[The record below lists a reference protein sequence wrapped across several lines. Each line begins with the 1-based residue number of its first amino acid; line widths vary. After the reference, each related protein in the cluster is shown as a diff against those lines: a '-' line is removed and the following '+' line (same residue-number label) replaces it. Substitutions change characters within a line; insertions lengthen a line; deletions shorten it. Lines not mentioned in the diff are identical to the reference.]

1 MEINLERLHR
11 ELSYKR
17 QARLQHLTEAYNSFT
32 GKENVLYHYTDY
44 IAFNGIMRD
53 RELRVNNVR
62 NMNDAAEM
70 HLFISGIFRAVENQL
85 EQEKAEK
92 KLDKFKKLEEELSK
106 KYFDYAA
113 YAACFSTY
121 RDDASQWERYANR
134 GKGICLGIDR
144 SILEAMTG
152 GAITLQKVYYQD
164 DVESHPLVKKL
175 HDLTLSEEVF
185 SENNPT
191 LKAALAECWRNS
203 ASFKHPSFS
212 SEHEVRLV
220 VMPYVDKN
228 FDVKPRYHVAQD
240 RIKKY
245 YPLDL
250 DNMCRKAGSSL
261 EGLIV
266 EIIVGPESTQSL
278 PILRDY
284 LEDLSLPN
292 LAKRIFLSDCPLRS
306 KM

>member
-1 MEINLERLHR
+1 MESTLAGIHK
-11 ELSYKR
+11 ELSRRR
-17 QARLQHLTEAYNSFT
+17 QARMQRLTDIYRSVTDKDNI
-32 GKENVLYHYTDY
+32 LYHYTDY
-44 IAFNGIMRD
+44 LAFHGILKD

-70 HLFISGIFRAVENQL
+70 QLFMNGIFRAVEQR
-85 EQEKAEK
+85 
-92 KLDKFKKLEEELSK
+92 LEEEQADEKLGKLRDLAKELNK

-134 GKGICLGIDR
+134 GKGVCLGIDR
-144 SILEAMTG
+144 NVLERMTG

-164 DVESHPLVKKL
+164 DVDTHPLVKKL
-175 HDLTLSEEVF
+175 YDLTMSEEIIT
-185 SENNPT
+185 EDNPA
-191 LKAALAECWRNS
+191 LKAALADCWRNS

-220 VMPYVDKN
+220 VMPFGAAD
-228 FDVKPRYHVAQD
+228 FDVKPRYHVTKD

-250 DNMCRKAGSSL
+250 DAMCKKAGASL
-261 EGLIV
+261 EDLIT

-278 PILRDY
+278 PIIRDY
-284 LEDLSLPN
+284 LKDLSFQK
-292 LAKRIFLSDCPLRS
+292 LAERVYMSDCPLRS

>member
-1 MEINLERLHR
+1 MEIKLERLHR
-11 ELSYKR
+11 ELNYRK
-17 QARLQHLTEAYNSFT
+17 QARLQHLTEVYNSFT
-32 GKENVLYHYTDY
+32 GKESVLYHYTDY

-70 HLFISGIFRAVENQL
+70 HLFISGIFRAVENKLEKERAGKKL
-85 EQEKAEK
+85 EQ
-92 KLDKFKKLEEELSK
+92 FKKLEEELSK

-134 GKGICLGIDR
+134 GKGVCLGIDR
-144 SILEAMTG
+144 SVLEKMTG

-175 HDLTLSEEVF
+175 YDLTLSEEVF
-185 SENNPT
+185 SEDNPT

-220 VMPYVDKN
+220 VMPYDAKS
-228 FDVKPRYHVAQD
+228 FDVKPRFHVAKD

-245 YPLDL
+245 YPLNL
-250 DNMCRKAGSSL
+250 DEMCRKAGSGL
-261 EGLIV
+261 EELIV

>member
-1 MEINLERLHR
+1 MDSTLAGIHK
-11 ELSYKR
+11 ELSHRR
-17 QARLQHLTEAYNSFT
+17 QARMQRLTDIYRT
-32 GKENVLYHYTDY
+32 VTDKDNVLYHYTDY
-44 IAFNGIMRD
+44 LAFHGILKD

-92 KLDKFKKLEEELSK
+92 KLEKFKKLEEELSK

-134 GKGICLGIDR
+134 GKGVCLGIDR

-185 SENNPT
+185 SETNPT

-220 VMPYVDKN
+220 VMPYDAKG
-228 FDVKPRYHVAQD
+228 FDVKPRFHVAKD

>member
-1 MEINLERLHR
+1 MESTLAGIHK
-11 ELSYKR
+11 ELSRRR
-17 QARLQHLTEAYNSFT
+17 QARMQRLTDIYRSVTDKDNI
-32 GKENVLYHYTDY
+32 LYHYTDY
-44 IAFNGIMRD
+44 LAFHGILKD

-70 HLFISGIFRAVENQL
+70 HLFISGIFRAVENKL
-85 EQEKAEK
+85 EKEKARK
-92 KLDKFKKLEEELSK
+92 KLEKFKKLEEELSK

-121 RDDASQWERYANR
+121 RDDASQWERYGNR
-134 GKGICLGIDR
+134 GKGVCLGMDR
-144 SILEAMTG
+144 SVLEKMTG

-175 HDLTLSEEVF
+175 YDLALSEEVF
-185 SENNPT
+185 SEDNPT

-220 VMPYVDKN
+220 VMPYDAES
-228 FDVKPRYHVAQD
+228 FDVKPRFHVARD

-284 LEDLSLPN
+284 LNDLSLPK
-292 LAKRIFLSDCPLRS
+292 LSKRIFLSDCPLRS

>member
-1 MEINLERLHR
+1 MEINLEKLHK
-11 ELSYKR
+11 EISYRK
-17 QARLQHLTEAYNSFT
+17 QARLQHLTEVYNSFT
-32 GKENVLYHYTDY
+32 GKESILYHYTDY

-85 EQEKAEK
+85 EKEKASK
-92 KLDKFKKLEEELSK
+92 KLEKFKELEEELSK

-121 RDDASQWERYANR
+121 RDDASQWERYGNR
-134 GKGICLGIDR
+134 GKGVCLGMDR
-144 SILEAMTG
+144 SVLEKMTG

-185 SENNPT
+185 SEDNPT

-220 VMPYVDKN
+220 VMPYDAKS
-228 FDVKPRYHVAQD
+228 FDVKPRFHVAKD

>member
-1 MEINLERLHR
+1 MDSTLANIQK
-11 ELSYKR
+11 ELSHRR
-17 QARLQHLTEAYNSFT
+17 QARIQRLTDIYRT
-32 GKENVLYHYTDY
+32 VTDKDNVLYHYTDY
-44 IAFNGIMRD
+44 LAFHGILKD

-70 HLFISGIFRAVENQL
+70 QLFMNGIFRAVEREL
-85 EQEKAEK
+85 EAEQADEKLG
-92 KLDKFKKLEEELSK
+92 KLRELANELNK

-134 GKGICLGIDR
+134 GKGVCLGIDR
-144 SILEAMTG
+144 NVLEKMTG

-164 DVESHPLVKKL
+164 DVDTHPLVKKL
-175 HDLTLSEEVF
+175 YDLTMSEEIIT
-185 SENNPT
+185 EDNPA
-191 LKAALAECWRNS
+191 LKAALADCWRNS

-220 VMPYVDKN
+220 VMPFGAAD
-228 FDVKPRYHVAQD
+228 FDVKPRYHVTKD

-250 DNMCRKAGSSL
+250 DAMCEKTGVSL
-261 EGLIV
+261 EDLIT

-278 PILRDY
+278 PIIRDY
-284 LEDLSLPN
+284 LRDLSFPK
-292 LAKRIFLSDCPLRS
+292 LAERVYMSDCPLRS

>member
-11 ELSYKR
+11 ELSYRR
-17 QARLQHLTEAYNSFT
+17 QARLQHLTEVYNSFT
-32 GKENVLYHYTDY
+32 GKESILYHYTDY

-92 KLDKFKKLEEELSK
+92 KLEKFKKLEEELSK

-185 SENNPT
+185 SEDNPT

-220 VMPYVDKN
+220 VMPYDAES

-245 YPLDL
+245 YPLNL
-250 DNMCRKAGSSL
+250 DTMCKKVGSCL
-261 EGLIV
+261 EELVV

-284 LEDLSLPN
+284 LNDLSLHA
-292 LAKRIFLSDCPLRS
+292 LADRLYLSDCPLRS

>member
-1 MEINLERLHR
+1 MDRTLENIQK
-11 ELSYKR
+11 ELSHRR
-17 QARLQHLTEAYNSFT
+17 QARIQRLTDIYRT
-32 GKENVLYHYTDY
+32 VTDKDNVLYHYTDY
-44 IAFNGIMRD
+44 LAFHGILKD

-70 HLFISGIFRAVENQL
+70 QLFMNGIFRAVEREL
-85 EQEKAEK
+85 EAEQADEKLG
-92 KLDKFKKLEEELSK
+92 KLRELANELNK

-134 GKGICLGIDR
+134 GKGVCLGIDR
-144 SILEAMTG
+144 NVLEKMTG

-164 DVESHPLVKKL
+164 DVDTHPLVKKL
-175 HDLTLSEEVF
+175 YDLTMSEEIIT
-185 SENNPT
+185 EDNPA
-191 LKAALAECWRNS
+191 LKAALADCWRNS

-220 VMPYVDKN
+220 VMPFGAAD
-228 FDVKPRYHVAQD
+228 FDVKPRYHVTKD

-250 DNMCRKAGSSL
+250 DAMCEKTGVSL
-261 EGLIV
+261 EDLIT

-278 PILRDY
+278 PIIRDY
-284 LEDLSLPN
+284 LKDLSFPE
-292 LAKRIFLSDCPLRS
+292 LAERVYMSDCPLRS

>member
-1 MEINLERLHR
+1 MEISLERLHK
-11 ELSYKR
+11 ELNYRK
-17 QARLQHLTEAYNSFT
+17 QARLQHLTEVYNSFT
-32 GKENVLYHYTDY
+32 GKESILYHYTDY

-70 HLFISGIFRAVENQL
+70 HLFISGIFRAVENKL
-85 EQEKAEK
+85 EKEKAGKE
-92 KLDKFKKLEEELSK
+92 LEKFKRLEEELSK

-121 RDDASQWERYANR
+121 RDDASQWERYGNR
-134 GKGICLGIDR
+134 GKGVCLGMDR
-144 SILEAMTG
+144 SVLEKMTG

-185 SENNPT
+185 SEDNPT

-220 VMPYVDKN
+220 VMPYDAES
-228 FDVKPRYHVAQD
+228 FDVKPRFHVARD

-250 DNMCRKAGSSL
+250 DDMCRKAGSSL
-261 EGLIV
+261 EELIV

-284 LEDLSLPN
+284 LEDLSFPN
-292 LAKRIFLSDCPLRS
+292 LSKRIFLSDCPLRS

>member
-1 MEINLERLHR
+1 MDSTLANIQK
-11 ELSYKR
+11 ELSHRR
-17 QARLQHLTEAYNSFT
+17 QARIQRLTDIYRT
-32 GKENVLYHYTDY
+32 VTDKDNVLYHYTDY
-44 IAFNGIMRD
+44 LAFHGILKD

-70 HLFISGIFRAVENQL
+70 QLFMNGIFRAVEREL
-85 EQEKAEK
+85 EAEQADEKLG
-92 KLDKFKKLEEELSK
+92 KLRELANELNK

-134 GKGICLGIDR
+134 GKGVCLGIDR
-144 SILEAMTG
+144 NVLEKMTG

-164 DVESHPLVKKL
+164 DVDTHPLVKKL
-175 HDLTLSEEVF
+175 YDLTMSEEIIT
-185 SENNPT
+185 EDNPA
-191 LKAALAECWRNS
+191 LKAALADCWRNS

-220 VMPYVDKN
+220 VMPFGAAD
-228 FDVKPRYHVAQD
+228 FDVKPRYHVTKD

-250 DNMCRKAGSSL
+250 DAMCEKAGVSL
-261 EGLIV
+261 EDLIT

-278 PILRDY
+278 PIIRDY
-284 LEDLSLPN
+284 LRDLSFPE
-292 LAKRIFLSDCPLRS
+292 LAERVYMSDCPLRS

>member
-1 MEINLERLHR
+1 MDKTLANIQK
-11 ELSYKR
+11 ELSHRR
-17 QARLQHLTEAYNSFT
+17 QARMQRLTEIYRTCTHND
-32 GKENVLYHYTDY
+32 NVLYHYTDY
-44 IAFNGIMRD
+44 LAFHWILQD
-53 RELRVNNVR
+53 RELRVINVR

-70 HLFISGIFRAVENQL
+70 QLFMNGIFRAVEREL
-85 EQEKAEK
+85 EAEQADEKLG
-92 KLDKFKKLEEELSK
+92 KLRELANELNK

-134 GKGICLGIDR
+134 GKGVCLGIDR
-144 SILEAMTG
+144 NVLEKMTG

-164 DVESHPLVKKL
+164 DVDTHPLVKKL
-175 HDLTLSEEVF
+175 YDLTMSEEIIT
-185 SENNPT
+185 EDNPA
-191 LKAALAECWRNS
+191 LKAALADCWRNS

-220 VMPYVDKN
+220 VMPFGAAD
-228 FDVKPRYHVAQD
+228 FDVKPRYHVTKD

-250 DNMCRKAGSSL
+250 DAMCEKTGVSL
-261 EGLIV
+261 EDLIT

-278 PILRDY
+278 PIIRDY
-284 LEDLSLPN
+284 LKDLSFPK
-292 LAKRIFLSDCPLRS
+292 LAERAYMSDCPLRS

>member
-1 MEINLERLHR
+1 M
-11 ELSYKR
+11 
-17 QARLQHLTEAYNSFT
+17 
-32 GKENVLYHYTDY
+32 
-44 IAFNGIMRD
+44 
-53 RELRVNNVR
+53 NNVR

-70 HLFISGIFRAVENQL
+70 QLFMNGIFRAVEREL
-85 EQEKAEK
+85 EAERADEKLG
-92 KLDKFKKLEEELSK
+92 KLRELAKELNK

-134 GKGICLGIDR
+134 GKGVCLGIDR
-144 SILEAMTG
+144 SVLERMTG

-164 DVESHPLVKKL
+164 DVDTHPLVKKL
-175 HDLTLSEEVF
+175 YDLTMSEEIIT
-185 SENNPT
+185 EDNPA
-191 LKAALAECWRNS
+191 LKAALADCWRNS

-212 SEHEVRLV
+212 SEHEVRRV
-220 VMPYVDKN
+220 VMPFGAVD
-228 FDVKPRYHVAQD
+228 FDVKPRYHVTKD

-250 DNMCRKAGSSL
+250 DAMCEKAGSSL
-261 EGLIV
+261 EDLIT

-278 PILRDY
+278 PIIRDY
-284 LEDLSLPN
+284 LKDLSFPE
-292 LAKRIFLSDCPLRS
+292 LAERVYMSDCPLRS

>member
-1 MEINLERLHR
+1 MDKTLANIQK
-11 ELSYKR
+11 ELSHRR
-17 QARLQHLTEAYNSFT
+17 QARIQRLTDIYRT
-32 GKENVLYHYTDY
+32 VTDKDNVLYHYTDY
-44 IAFNGIMRD
+44 LAFHGILKD

-70 HLFISGIFRAVENQL
+70 QLFMNGIFRAVEREL
-85 EQEKAEK
+85 EAEQADEKLG
-92 KLDKFKKLEEELSK
+92 KLRELANELNK

-134 GKGICLGIDR
+134 GKGVCLGIDR
-144 SILEAMTG
+144 NVLEKMTG

-164 DVESHPLVKKL
+164 DVDTHPLVKKL
-175 HDLTLSEEVF
+175 YDLTMSEEIIT
-185 SENNPT
+185 EDNPA
-191 LKAALAECWRNS
+191 LKAALADCWRNS

-220 VMPYVDKN
+220 VMPFGAAD
-228 FDVKPRYHVAQD
+228 FDVKPRYHVTKD

-250 DNMCRKAGSSL
+250 DAMCEKTGVSL
-261 EGLIV
+261 EDLIT

-278 PILRDY
+278 PIIRDY
-284 LEDLSLPN
+284 LRDLSFPK
-292 LAKRIFLSDCPLRS
+292 LAERVYMSDCPLRS

>member
-1 MEINLERLHR
+1 MDRTPADIQK
-11 ELSYKR
+11 ELSHRR
-17 QARLQHLTEAYNSFT
+17 QARIQRLTDIYRT
-32 GKENVLYHYTDY
+32 VTDKDNVLYHYTDY
-44 IAFNGIMRD
+44 LAFHGILKD

-70 HLFISGIFRAVENQL
+70 QLFMNGIFRAVER
-85 EQEKAEK
+85 E
-92 KLDKFKKLEEELSK
+92 LEEERADEKLGKLRELANELNK

-134 GKGICLGIDR
+134 GKGVCLGIDR
-144 SILEAMTG
+144 NVLERMTG

-164 DVESHPLVKKL
+164 DVDTHPLVKKL
-175 HDLTLSEEVF
+175 YDLTMSEEIIT
-185 SENNPT
+185 EDNPA
-191 LKAALAECWRNS
+191 LKAALADCWRNS

-220 VMPYVDKN
+220 VMPFGAAD
-228 FDVKPRYHVAQD
+228 FDVKPRYHVTKD

-250 DNMCRKAGSSL
+250 DAMCEKTGVSL
-261 EGLIV
+261 EDLIT

-278 PILRDY
+278 PIIRDY
-284 LEDLSLPN
+284 LRDLSFPK
-292 LAKRIFLSDCPLRS
+292 LAERVYMSDCPLRS

>member
-1 MEINLERLHR
+1 
-11 ELSYKR
+11 
-17 QARLQHLTEAYNSFT
+17 
-32 GKENVLYHYTDY
+32 
-44 IAFNGIMRD
+44 MRD

-70 HLFISGIFRAVENQL
+70 HLFISGIFRAVENKLEKERAGKKL
-85 EQEKAEK
+85 EQ
-92 KLDKFKKLEEELSK
+92 FKKLEEELSK

-121 RDDASQWERYANR
+121 RDDASQWERYGNR
-134 GKGICLGIDR
+134 GKGVCLGMDR
-144 SILEAMTG
+144 SVLEKMTG

-175 HDLTLSEEVF
+175 YDLALSEEVF
-185 SENNPT
+185 SEDNPT

-220 VMPYVDKN
+220 VMPYDAES
-228 FDVKPRYHVAQD
+228 FDVKPRYHVAMD

-250 DNMCRKAGSSL
+250 DDMCRKAGSSL

-284 LEDLSLPN
+284 LNDLSLPK
-292 LAKRIFLSDCPLRS
+292 LSKRIFLSDCPLRS

>member
-1 MEINLERLHR
+1 MGNIKKV
-11 ELSYKR
+11 LSFRR
-17 QARLQHLTEAYNSFT
+17 QTRLQQLTDVYNQVT

-44 IAFNGIMRD
+44 LAFNGIVKD

-70 HLFISGIFRAVENQL
+70 ELFMNGIFRAVEQ
-85 EQEKAEK
+85 Q
-92 KLDKFKKLEEELSK
+92 LEEEQADEKLGKLRELTKELKK

-134 GKGICLGIDR
+134 GRGVCLGIDR
-144 SILEAMTG
+144 SILERMTG

-164 DVESHPLVKKL
+164 DVEAHPLVKKL
-175 HDLTLSEEVF
+175 YDLTMSEQVF
-185 SENNPT
+185 TEDNPA
-191 LKAALAECWRNS
+191 LKAALADCWRNS

-220 VMPYVDKN
+220 VMPYGAED

-250 DNMCRKAGSSL
+250 GAMCEKAGSSL
-261 EGLIV
+261 EELIV
-266 EIIVGPESTQSL
+266 EIIVGPESTQSI
-278 PILRDY
+278 PIIKDY
-284 LEDLSLPN
+284 LEDLSFHD
-292 LAKRIFLSDCPLRS
+292 LAKRIYLSDCPLRS

>member
-1 MEINLERLHR
+1 MDSTLANIQK
-11 ELSYKR
+11 ELSHRR
-17 QARLQHLTEAYNSFT
+17 QARIQRLTDIYRT
-32 GKENVLYHYTDY
+32 VTDKDNVLYHYTDY
-44 IAFNGIMRD
+44 LAFHGILKD

-70 HLFISGIFRAVENQL
+70 QLFMNGIFRAVEREL
-85 EQEKAEK
+85 EAEQADEKLG
-92 KLDKFKKLEEELSK
+92 KLRELANELNK

-134 GKGICLGIDR
+134 GKGVCLGIDR
-144 SILEAMTG
+144 NVLEKMTG

-164 DVESHPLVKKL
+164 DVDTHPLVKKL
-175 HDLTLSEEVF
+175 YDLTMSEEIIT
-185 SENNPT
+185 EDNPA
-191 LKAALAECWRNS
+191 LKAALADCWRNS

-220 VMPYVDKN
+220 VMPFGAAD
-228 FDVKPRYHVAQD
+228 FDVKPRYHVTKD

-250 DNMCRKAGSSL
+250 DAMCEKTGVSL
-261 EGLIV
+261 EDLIT

-278 PILRDY
+278 PIIRDY
-284 LEDLSLPN
+284 LRDLSFPE
-292 LAKRIFLSDCPLRS
+292 LAERVYMSDCPLRS

>member
-1 MEINLERLHR
+1 MEISLERLHK
-11 ELSYKR
+11 ELNYRK
-17 QARLQHLTEAYNSFT
+17 QARLQHLTEVYNSFT
-32 GKENVLYHYTDY
+32 GKESILYHYTDY

-70 HLFISGIFRAVENQL
+70 HLFISGIFRAVENKL
-85 EQEKAEK
+85 EKEKARK
-92 KLDKFKKLEEELSK
+92 KLEKFKKLEEELSK

-121 RDDASQWERYANR
+121 RDDASQWERYGNR
-134 GKGICLGIDR
+134 GKGVCLGMDR
-144 SILEAMTG
+144 SVLEKMTG

-175 HDLTLSEEVF
+175 YDLALSEEVF
-185 SENNPT
+185 SEDNPT

-220 VMPYVDKN
+220 VMPYDAES
-228 FDVKPRYHVAQD
+228 FDVKPRFHVARD

-250 DNMCRKAGSSL
+250 DDMCRKAGSSL
-261 EGLIV
+261 EELIV

-284 LEDLSLPN
+284 LEDLSFPN
-292 LAKRIFLSDCPLRS
+292 LSKRIFLSDCPLRS

>member
-250 DNMCRKAGSSL
+250 DDMCRKAGSSL

>member
-1 MEINLERLHR
+1 MDRTLEDIQKVLSHR
-11 ELSYKR
+11 R
-17 QARLQHLTEAYNSFT
+17 QARMQRLTDVCRTIT
-32 GKENVLYHYTDY
+32 GKDNILYHYTDY
-44 IAFNGIMRD
+44 LAFHGILKD

-70 HLFISGIFRAVENQL
+70 QLFMNGIFRAVEREL
-85 EQEKAEK
+85 EAEQADEKLG
-92 KLDKFKKLEEELSK
+92 KLRELANELNK

-134 GKGICLGIDR
+134 GKGVCLGIDR
-144 SILEAMTG
+144 NVLEKMTG

-164 DVESHPLVKKL
+164 DVDTHPLVKKL
-175 HDLTLSEEVF
+175 YDLTMSEEIIT
-185 SENNPT
+185 EDNPA
-191 LKAALAECWRNS
+191 LKAALADCWRNS

-220 VMPYVDKN
+220 VMPFGAAD
-228 FDVKPRYHVAQD
+228 FDVKPRYHVTKD

-250 DNMCRKAGSSL
+250 DDMCRKAGSSL
-261 EGLIV
+261 EELIV

-284 LEDLSLPN
+284 LNDLSLPK
-292 LAKRIFLSDCPLRS
+292 LSKRIFLSDCPLRS

>member
-1 MEINLERLHR
+1 MEISLERLHK
-11 ELSYKR
+11 ELNYRK
-17 QARLQHLTEAYNSFT
+17 QARLQHLTEVYNSFT
-32 GKENVLYHYTDY
+32 GKESILYHYTDY

-85 EQEKAEK
+85 EKEKASK
-92 KLDKFKKLEEELSK
+92 KLEKFKELEEELSK

-121 RDDASQWERYANR
+121 RDDASQWERYGNR
-134 GKGICLGIDR
+134 GKGVCLGMDR
-144 SILEAMTG
+144 SVLEKMTG

-185 SENNPT
+185 SEDNPT

-220 VMPYVDKN
+220 VMPYDAKS
-228 FDVKPRYHVAQD
+228 FDVKPRFHVAKD

-250 DNMCRKAGSSL
+250 DDMCRKAGSSL
-261 EGLIV
+261 EELIV

-284 LEDLSLPN
+284 LEDLSFPN
-292 LAKRIFLSDCPLRS
+292 LSKRIFLSDCPLRS

>member
-1 MEINLERLHR
+1 MEISLERLHK
-11 ELSYKR
+11 ELNYRK
-17 QARLQHLTEAYNSFT
+17 QARLQHLTEVYNSFT
-32 GKENVLYHYTDY
+32 GKESILYHYTDY

-85 EQEKAEK
+85 EKEKASK
-92 KLDKFKKLEEELSK
+92 KLEKFKELEEELSK

-121 RDDASQWERYANR
+121 RDDASQWERYGNR

-185 SENNPT
+185 SEDNPT

-220 VMPYVDKN
+220 VMPYDAKS
-228 FDVKPRYHVAQD
+228 FDVKPRFHVAKD

-245 YPLDL
+245 YPLNL
-250 DNMCRKAGSSL
+250 DDMCRKAGSSL
-261 EGLIV
+261 EELIV

>member
-1 MEINLERLHR
+1 MDKTLANIQK
-11 ELSYKR
+11 ELSHRR
-17 QARLQHLTEAYNSFT
+17 QARIQRLTDIYRT
-32 GKENVLYHYTDY
+32 VTDKDNVLYHYTDY
-44 IAFNGIMRD
+44 LAFHGILKD

-70 HLFISGIFRAVENQL
+70 QLFMNGIFRAVEREL
-85 EQEKAEK
+85 EAEQADEKLG
-92 KLDKFKKLEEELSK
+92 KLRELANELNK

-134 GKGICLGIDR
+134 GKGVCLGIDR
-144 SILEAMTG
+144 NVLEKMTG

-164 DVESHPLVKKL
+164 DVDTHPLVKKL
-175 HDLTLSEEVF
+175 YDLTMSEEIIT
-185 SENNPT
+185 EDNPA
-191 LKAALAECWRNS
+191 LKAALADCWRNS

-220 VMPYVDKN
+220 VMPFGAAD
-228 FDVKPRYHVAQD
+228 FDVKPRYHVTKD

-250 DNMCRKAGSSL
+250 DAMCEKASASL
-261 EGLIV
+261 EDLIT

-278 PILRDY
+278 PIIRDY
-284 LEDLSLPN
+284 LKDLSFQK
-292 LAKRIFLSDCPLRS
+292 LAERVYMSDCPLRS

>member
-1 MEINLERLHR
+1 MEISLERLHK
-11 ELSYKR
+11 ELNYRK
-17 QARLQHLTEAYNSFT
+17 QARLQHLTEVYNSFT
-32 GKENVLYHYTDY
+32 GKESILYHYTDY

-85 EQEKAEK
+85 EKEKASK
-92 KLDKFKKLEEELSK
+92 KLEKFKELEEELSK

-121 RDDASQWERYANR
+121 RDDASQWERYGNR
-134 GKGICLGIDR
+134 GKGVCLGMDR
-144 SILEAMTG
+144 SVLEKMTG

-185 SENNPT
+185 SEDNPT

-220 VMPYVDKN
+220 VMPYDAKS
-228 FDVKPRYHVAQD
+228 FDVKPRFHVAKD

-245 YPLDL
+245 YPLNL
-250 DNMCRKAGSSL
+250 DEMCRKAGSSL
-261 EGLIV
+261 EELIV

-284 LEDLSLPN
+284 LEDLSFPN
-292 LAKRIFLSDCPLRS
+292 LSKRIFLSDCPLRS

>member
-11 ELSYKR
+11 ELSYRR
-17 QARLQHLTEAYNSFT
+17 QARLQHLTEVYNSFT
-32 GKENVLYHYTDY
+32 GKESILYHYTDY

-92 KLDKFKKLEEELSK
+92 KLEKFKKLEEELSK

-185 SENNPT
+185 SEDNPT

-220 VMPYVDKN
+220 VMPYDAES
-228 FDVKPRYHVAQD
+228 FDVKPRFHVARD

-250 DNMCRKAGSSL
+250 DAMCEKAGASL
-261 EGLIV
+261 EELII

-284 LEDLSLPN
+284 LNDLSLHA
-292 LAKRIFLSDCPLRS
+292 LADRLYLSDCPLRS

>member
-1 MEINLERLHR
+1 MDSTLAGIHKERSHR
-11 ELSYKR
+11 R
-17 QARLQHLTEAYNSFT
+17 QARMQRLTDIYRTVTDKDNI
-32 GKENVLYHYTDY
+32 LYHYTDY
-44 IAFNGIMRD
+44 LAFHGILKD

-70 HLFISGIFRAVENQL
+70 QLFMNGIFRAVER
-85 EQEKAEK
+85 E
-92 KLDKFKKLEEELSK
+92 LEEERADEKLGKLRKLANELNK

-134 GKGICLGIDR
+134 GKGVCLGIDR
-144 SILEAMTG
+144 NVLERMTG

-164 DVESHPLVKKL
+164 DVDTHPLVKKL
-175 HDLTLSEEVF
+175 YDLTMSEEIIT
-185 SENNPT
+185 EDNPA
-191 LKAALAECWRNS
+191 LKAALADCWRNS

-220 VMPYVDKN
+220 VMPFGAAD
-228 FDVKPRYHVAQD
+228 FDVKPRYHVTKD

-250 DNMCRKAGSSL
+250 DAMCKKAGASL
-261 EGLIV
+261 EDLIT

-278 PILRDY
+278 PIIRDY
-284 LEDLSLPN
+284 LKDLSFQK
-292 LAKRIFLSDCPLRS
+292 LAERVYMSDCPLRS

>member
-1 MEINLERLHR
+1 MDSTLAGIHK
-11 ELSYKR
+11 ELSHRR
-17 QARLQHLTEAYNSFT
+17 QARIQRLTDIYRT
-32 GKENVLYHYTDY
+32 VTDKDNVLYHYTDY
-44 IAFNGIMRD
+44 LAFHGILKD

-62 NMNDAAEM
+62 NMNDAAE
-70 HLFISGIFRAVENQL
+70 LEAERAD
-85 EQEKAEK
+85 EKLG
-92 KLDKFKKLEEELSK
+92 KLRELANELNK

-134 GKGICLGIDR
+134 GKGVCLGIDR
-144 SILEAMTG
+144 SVLERMTG

-164 DVESHPLVKKL
+164 DVDTHPLVKKL
-175 HDLTLSEEVF
+175 YDLTMSEEIIT
-185 SENNPT
+185 EDNPA
-191 LKAALAECWRNS
+191 LKAALADCWRNS

-220 VMPYVDKN
+220 VMPFGAAD
-228 FDVKPRYHVAQD
+228 FDVKPRYHVTKD

-250 DNMCRKAGSSL
+250 DAMCEKAGVSL
-261 EGLIV
+261 EDLIT

-278 PILRDY
+278 PIIRDY
-284 LEDLSLPN
+284 LKDLSFPE
-292 LAKRIFLSDCPLRS
+292 LAERVYMSDCPLRS

>member
-1 MEINLERLHR
+1 MDRTLADIQK
-11 ELSYKR
+11 ELSHRR
-17 QARLQHLTEAYNSFT
+17 QARIQRLTDIYRT
-32 GKENVLYHYTDY
+32 VTDKDNVLYHYTDY
-44 IAFNGIMRD
+44 LAFHGILKD

-70 HLFISGIFRAVENQL
+70 QLFMNGIFRAVEREL
-85 EQEKAEK
+85 EAEQADEKLG
-92 KLDKFKKLEEELSK
+92 KLRELANELNK

-134 GKGICLGIDR
+134 GKGVCLGIDR
-144 SILEAMTG
+144 NVLEKMTG

-164 DVESHPLVKKL
+164 DVDTHPLVKKL
-175 HDLTLSEEVF
+175 YDLTMSEEIIT
-185 SENNPT
+185 EDNPA
-191 LKAALAECWRNS
+191 LKAALADCWRNS

-220 VMPYVDKN
+220 VMPFGAAD
-228 FDVKPRYHVAQD
+228 FDVKPRYHVTKD

-250 DNMCRKAGSSL
+250 DAMCEKAGVSL
-261 EGLIV
+261 EDLIT

-278 PILRDY
+278 PIIRDY
-284 LEDLSLPN
+284 LKDLSFPK
-292 LAKRIFLSDCPLRS
+292 LAERVYMSDCPLRS

>member
-1 MEINLERLHR
+1 MEIKLERLHR
-11 ELSYKR
+11 ELNYRK
-17 QARLQHLTEAYNSFT
+17 QARLQHLTEVYNSFT
-32 GKENVLYHYTDY
+32 GKESVLYHYTDY

-70 HLFISGIFRAVENQL
+70 HLFISGIFRAVENKLEKERAGKKL
-85 EQEKAEK
+85 EQ
-92 KLDKFKKLEEELSK
+92 FKKLEEELSK

-134 GKGICLGIDR
+134 GKGVCLGIDR
-144 SILEAMTG
+144 SVLEKMTG

-175 HDLTLSEEVF
+175 YDLTLSEEVF
-185 SENNPT
+185 SEDNPT

-220 VMPYVDKN
+220 VMPYDAES
-228 FDVKPRYHVAQD
+228 FDVKPRYHVAMD

-250 DNMCRKAGSSL
+250 DDMCRKAGSSL
-261 EGLIV
+261 EELIV